1 MEQQLI
7 ERLKKIKL
15 LITDLDGVHTDGS
28 FYVSGFG
35 EFKRFH
41 ASDGAA
47 VVLARHAELPIAI
60 ISGRA
65 SLATQ
70 QRIKDL
76 QIPEDLVFEGYMNKT
91 IPYELLLKK
100 FNVTDDEVAYV
111 GDDFIDEPILKRV
124 GAAFSV
130 PNARKEIRDICHY
143 VTHAEGGKGAVREII
158 ELILT
163 IQGRFQPSLDKMRT
177 LYIRD
182 ES

>member
-1 MEQQLI
+1 MTQDLKKRI
-7 ERLKKIKL
+7 KKIKL

-41 ASDGAA
+41 AADGAA

-65 SLATQ
+65 SQATQ
-70 QRIKDL
+70 KRIKDL
-76 QIPEDLVFEGYMNKT
+76 QIPEELVFEGYMNKT
-91 IPYELLLKK
+91 VPYEKLLKK
-100 FNVTDDEVAYV
+100 FNVSDDEVAYV

-124 GAAFSV
+124 GVAFSV

-143 VTHAEGGKGAVREII
+143 VTRAEGGNGAVREII

-163 IQGRFQPSLDKMRT
+163 VQGRFQSSLDKMRT